1 MHIAPS
7 YYHLKVIGCLAYASN
22 LSPHR
27 TKFDTRAIPCVFIGY
42 PFGVKGYKL
51 FDLLTKKF
59 FVSKDVV
66 FHEHISL
73 FILQHLLSIPFTS
86 PSTSSNS
93 APYLSHPLL
102 YPTNITESHIL
113 PTSLTLI
120 PSCPES
126 PLPHCPEF
134 PLVSIPSVELAIS
147 PSKSHT
153 DTSLPINTLLE
164 SFMDT
169 SSSIPSVSLRK
180 SFRPVKAPSY
190 LQDYHCNLA
199 SSASNS
205 FSSSVEVIHPIE
217 HNLSYAHLS
226 DSHKAFTLALST
238 HTEPQFY
245 HEALHSPQWCEVMS
259 KELNALEANHTWVLT
274 SLPPRKHSIDC
285 KWVYKL
291 KFKSDGS
298 IERYK
303 ARLIAKGYN
312 QQEGID
318 YFETFSPV
326 AKLVTIRSFVA
337 IAIAKG
343 WSLTQLNVNNA
354 FLHGDL
360 DEEVFMILP
369 PGYKGNN

>member
-1 MHIAPS
+1 MFSMSI
-7 YYHLKVIGCLAYASN
+7 
-22 LSPHR
+22 
-27 TKFDTRAIPCVFIGY
+27 F
-42 PFGVKGYKL
+42 PFL
-51 FDLLTKKF
+51 FYN
-59 FVSKDVV
+59 
-66 FHEHISL
+66 ISCQSL
-73 FILQHLLSIPFTS
+73 HFT

-126 PLPHCPEF
+126 PLPHCLEF

-199 SSASNS
+199 YSASNS
-205 FSSSVEVIHPIE
+205 FPSSIEVIHPIE
-217 HNLSYAHLS
+217 HNLSYSHLS
-226 DSHKAFTLALST
+226 DSHKTFTLALST

-274 SLPPRKHSIDC
+274 SLPPRKHPIDC

-326 AKLVTIRSFVA
+326 AKLVTIRSFVV

-360 DEEVFMILP
+360 DEEVFMTLP